1 MIVLGTLLIPGR
13 NPAVLFEAI
22 DQALHL
28 VAQPVDGPSKGP
40 RAALVPF
47 AGNGEADPMPP
58 QVTPDRPTAIGLIAH
73 QAPRAPFGPAAP
85 WPFDRTLLQQE
96 HHQRGLMPLPWGQ
109 EPGEGFPVALG
120 PQMDFGA
127 EAALTTA

>member
-58 QVTPDRPTAIGLIAH
+58 HVTPDRPTAIGLIAH
-73 QAPRAPFGPAAP
+73 QAPRAPFGPVSDDVKMA
-85 WPFDRTLLQQE
+85 
-96 HHQRGLMPLPWGQ
+96 LPR
-109 EPGEGFPVALG
+109 F
-120 PQMDFGA
+120 
-127 EAALTTA
+127 